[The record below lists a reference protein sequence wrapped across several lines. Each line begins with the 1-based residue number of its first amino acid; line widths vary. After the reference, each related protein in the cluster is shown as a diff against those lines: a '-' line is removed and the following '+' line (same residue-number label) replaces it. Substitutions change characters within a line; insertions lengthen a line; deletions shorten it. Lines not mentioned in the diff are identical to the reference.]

1 MGSRRSRTPLSEI
14 LNKAKLAVL
23 LLFVAS
29 RVPIALTEPP
39 GSTMAGVNVLYGYE
53 VERAAALGLSFYELH
68 ARNRQDADPS
78 GSPTERLVEYPPLTI
93 LWMAMPTWFLDPI
106 AKTGMVPDRQVEAA
120 KQANRFAMLA
130 VDLCGFALLLLTGAS
145 AVRLGVY
152 AAGGLLLF
160 PVLYERSD
168 LLLGFLALAAVM
180 LLLRRLPVWAPLG
193 MLALAVN
200 LKVTP
205 LVLAPLFVLGT
216 LPAEAMSSASRIA
229 RRAAFLALLTAAIF
243 APFLARDGLVT
254 LDFLR
259 YHVARGLQI
268 ESVWSTMPVLLAA
281 LFRIPSGTPIRFGA
295 VELDSALAGVL
306 RTLSTIATVAL
317 IPVLSVVLWK
327 KIVGQPEPSATR
339 IPDPP
344 LPQAQANPSLFSR
357 YALVFLLTAIAVA
370 PVFSPQYL
378 LWVLPLVAMW
388 DGRRPCLVWAG
399 FFVICA
405 LTSWCYPFNYT
416 ALLLVTQAGK
426 GFSAGYRLLGAAPLV
441 ARNLLL
447 VGLTVVCWR
456 DTASAAPAGSIAPDA
471 TPAVPAARRTRAR

>member
-1 MGSRRSRTPLSEI
+1 
-14 LNKAKLAVL
+14 
-23 LLFVAS
+23 
-29 RVPIALTEPP
+29 
-39 GSTMAGVNVLYGYE
+39 
-53 VERAAALGLSFYELH
+53 
-68 ARNRQDADPS
+68 
-78 GSPTERLVEYPPLTI
+78 
-93 LWMAMPTWFLDPI
+93 
-106 AKTGMVPDRQVEAA
+106 
-120 KQANRFAMLA
+120 
-130 VDLCGFALLLLTGAS
+130 
-145 AVRLGVY
+145 
-152 AAGGLLLF
+152 
-160 PVLYERSD
+160 
-168 LLLGFLALAAVM
+168 
-180 LLLRRLPVWAPLG
+180 
-193 MLALAVN
+193 
-200 LKVTP
+200 
-205 LVLAPLFVLGT
+205 
-216 LPAEAMSSASRIA
+216 
-229 RRAAFLALLTAAIF
+229 
-243 APFLARDGLVT
+243 
-254 LDFLR
+254 
-259 YHVARGLQI
+259 
-268 ESVWSTMPVLLAA
+268 